1 MKVIRLEVQNVKR
14 IRAVSIVPGA
24 GPTVIIGGQNAQGK
38 TSVLDAIQMVLGGG
52 KALPEEPIRRGAKQ
66 ATIVADLGDLL
77 VERVITK
84 TGTTLTVRDKD
95 GNKRSSPQTLL
106 DKLCS
111 KISFDP
117 LEFSKM
123 DPTKQNDTLRA
134 LVPGLDFTL
143 LDQQRAR
150 LYDKRTDTGKDA
162 RRARAH
168 AESIV
173 VPPST
178 PERVVVVAELLAQL
192 QAANE
197 ARRTAGERASRIEQA
212 KRKLADV
219 DRDHAEAKAA
229 LDKVEQRRMA
239 ARLAVA
245 AAEQAQE
252 VMAPDTAL
260 IEQQIQ
266 RAETVNR
273 DVQRRAERDGHEQRA
288 GELDAE
294 VEALTAQI
302 DAIDQQK
309 HHALS
314 QAQFPVP
321 GLGMAGDGPTLN
333 GLPLA
338 QASGAEKLK
347 VSVGIGLALNPE
359 VKVLLVRDASL
370 LDDAHLAIVADMVAA
385 AGGQVWLE
393 KVTEG
398 PDGCHVLIEDGQATD
413 GSSAPANAVKGAVA

>member
-1 MKVIRLEVQNVKR
+1 MKVVHLEVQNVKR
-14 IRAVSIVPGA
+14 IRAVSITPGS

-66 ATIVADLGDLL
+66 ASIVADLGDLV

-117 LEFSKM
+117 LEFSKQE
-123 DPTKQNDTLRA
+123 PAKQNETLRA

-150 LYDKRTDTGKDA
+150 LYDKRTDVGKDA
-162 RRARAH
+162 KRARAH
-168 AESIV
+168 AESII

-178 PERVVVVAELLAQL
+178 PATAVVIGDLLAQL
-192 QAANE
+192 QTANLAQRE
-197 ARRTAGERASRIEQA
+197 VAERAQRITDAQ
-212 KRKLADV
+212 RKLADAE
-219 DRDHAEAKAA
+219 RDYATAKAA
-229 LDKVEQRRMA
+229 LDKAEQKRMA
-239 ARLAVA
+239 ARLSVN
-245 AAEQAQE
+245 AAEREPE
-252 VMAPDTAL
+252 VQAPDTAP
-260 IEQQIQ
+260 IELAIQ
-266 RAETVNR
+266 NAEAINR
-273 DVQRRAERDGHEQRA
+273 NVQRRAERDGHEKQA
-288 GELDAE
+288 GELEAQ
-294 VEALTAQI
+294 VAALTAQI

-309 HHALS
+309 HDAL
-314 QAQFPVP
+314 AAAAFPVP
-321 GLGMAGDGPTLN
+321 GLGMAADGPTLN
-333 GLPLA
+333 GVPLA

-370 LDDAHLAIVADMVAA
+370 LDDASLAIVADMVAA
-385 AGGQVWLE
+385 AGAQIWLERVGSGDPSAVIISDGQVDE
-393 KVTEG
+393 S
-398 PDGCHVLIEDGQATD
+398 AT
-413 GSSAPANAVKGAVA
+413 SANSAERAAS